1 MKIATWNVNSIRKRL
16 DRVIAWLGEHRPDI
30 LCVQET
36 KVEDGTFPRAELE
49 AAGYQVLCHGQ
60 KTYNGVALLGR
71 EPLRNPVRGFGDEGE
86 SGQGVQGVIDGQARF
101 LLAEVGDVKVGTVY
115 VPNGQA
121 VGSEKFRYKLEW
133 LARWRRW
140 LASNVDPTTP
150 VVLCGDLNVAM
161 EDRDVHDPAAWKD
174 KVLCHPDE
182 RAALT
187 EVCNWGLTDAF
198 RLHNQD
204 AGQFTWWD
212 YRQLCFPKNLGLR
225 IDFILC
231 SAPLAARCRS
241 VTIDRN
247 ARKGKEPSDHAPVI
261 AEFD

>member
-16 DRVIAWLGEHRPDI
+16 DRVIAWLGEHHPDI

-49 AAGYQVLCHGQ
+49 SAGYQVLCHGQ
-60 KTYNGVALLGR
+60 KTYNGVALLAR
-71 EPLRNPVRGFGDEGE
+71 EPLRNPVKGFGDDGDNAG
-86 SGQGVQGVIDGQARF
+86 SAGSTSDGQARF
-101 LLAEVGDVKVGTVY
+101 LLAEVGELKVGTVY

-140 LASNVDPTTP
+140 LASNVDPSAQL
-150 VVLCGDLNVAM
+150 VLCGDLNVAP

-198 RLHNQD
+198 RLHNQE
-204 AGQFTWWD
+204 AGHFTWWD

-241 VTIDRN
+241 VTIDRS

-261 AEFD
+261 DEFE

>member
-16 DRVIAWLGEHRPDI
+16 DRVIAWLAEQQPDV
-30 LCVQET
+30 LSVQET
-36 KVEDGTFPRAELE
+36 KVEDEVFPRAELE

-60 KTYNGVALLGR
+60 KTYNGVALLAR
-71 EPLRNPVRGFGDEGE
+71 EPLTHPVRGFGDEADAA
-86 SGQGVQGVIDGQARF
+86 DGQARF
-101 LLAEVGDVKVGTVY
+101 LVAEVGKLRVGAVY

-121 VGSEKFRYKLEW
+121 VGSEKFRYKLDW

-140 LASNVDPTTP
+140 LATAANPAESL
-150 VVLCGDLNVAM
+150 VLCGDLNVAP

-182 RAALT
+182 RAAVA
-187 EVCNWGLTDAF
+187 EVCGWGLTDVF
-198 RLHNQD
+198 RLHHQD
-204 AGQFTWWD
+204 PGHYTWWD

-225 IDFILC
+225 IDHILC
-231 SAPLAARCRS
+231 SADLASRCKS
-241 VTIDRN
+241 VVIDRK

-261 AEFD
+261 AEFE